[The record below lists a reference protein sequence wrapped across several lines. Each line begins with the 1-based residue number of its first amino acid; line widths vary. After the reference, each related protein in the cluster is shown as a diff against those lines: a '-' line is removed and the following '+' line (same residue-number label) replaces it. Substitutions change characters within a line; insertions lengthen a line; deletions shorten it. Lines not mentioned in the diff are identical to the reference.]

1 MEIGAYEAK
10 THLAQILERVK
21 KGEQCTIT
29 KHGSP
34 IAILVPVEPPKKK
47 DLRTVIDELKRFNK
61 GYTSGMTIRNMIEE
75 GRR

>member
-1 MEIGAYEAK
+1 MSAYEAK

-21 KGEQCTIT
+21 KGEQYTIT

-34 IAILVPVEPPKKK
+34 IALLVPVEPPKKK

-61 GYTSGMTIRNMIEE
+61 GYTSGITIRKMIEE